1 MPSRAEV
8 DGALAKARAFV
19 VRQQRPDGEM
29 PVVKTVLSHD
39 GVVERSDPDGTVF
52 MTMYLAL
59 ALVDDPTPEMAACV
73 RRAEAFTRDEMKGPG
88 VWRFHARSAPL
99 WAVTACDCDTTAGV
113 LLLRRRLG
121 LLDADVKWLL
131 RTNRDR
137 RGCFLTWFTP
147 GNVRTL
153 NPRYWWFVLRDL
165 NLARAF
171 LVWRRTS
178 ARRND
183 RDAVVNANVIHYLG
197 DDPAVRPAIE
207 WILETIRLGA
217 EQRRDR
223 WYQSRATLY
232 HAMGRAYRGGI
243 VRFAEVRDTMVSRLA
258 DDAAANGAIGG
269 GAINTALSAAAL
281 MYFGETGNLVDR
293 AVDYLVASQDDEG
306 AWPNDPFFYGG
317 WNRLAWWGSRET
329 TTAFAIEAL
338 NLYRMTLD
346 G

>member
-1 MPSRAEV
+1 MATRAEV
-8 DGALAKARAFV
+8 ECALSRARQYV

-29 PVVKTVLSHD
+29 PVVMTVLNEH
-39 GVVERSDPDGTVF
+39 GGVERSGPDATVF

-59 ALVDDPTPEMAACV
+59 ALVDDPTPEIAECV
-73 RRAEAFTRDEMKGPG
+73 RRAEAYTGREISGPG
-88 VWRFHARSAPL
+88 VWRFFARSAPL
-99 WAVTACDCDTTAGV
+99 CAVTACDCDTTSGV

-121 LLDADVKWLL
+121 LPIPDVNWML

-183 RDAVVNANVIHYLG
+183 RDVVVNANVVHYLG

-207 WILETIRLGA
+207 WILETVRRGA
-217 EQRRDR
+217 EERRDR
-223 WYQSRATLY
+223 WYQSRAVLY

-243 VRFAEVRDTMVSRLA
+243 AKFAEVRETIVSRLTH
-258 DDAAANGAIGG
+258 DATANGAIGG
-269 GAINTALSAAAL
+269 GALNTALSAAAL
-281 MYFGETGNLVDR
+281 MYFGETGDVANR
-293 AVDYLVASQDDEG
+293 AVDYLVESQDDGG
-306 AWPNDPFFYGG
+306 AWPSDPFFYGG
-317 WNRLAWWGSRET
+317 WKRLAWWGSRET